1 MIRSRFEFDCEDPFH
16 ICGYHRHLGT
26 MEDSTQS
33 LISSYCIGGNLKQE
47 KSSTMEILQKM
58 YGVIKKPIEK
68 YSKIGIM
75 RKLPPNPHINLKHG
89 KIGNSEV

>member
-1 MIRSRFEFDCEDPFH
+1 
-16 ICGYHRHLGT
+16 
-26 MEDSTQS
+26 
-33 LISSYCIGGNLKQE
+33 
-47 KSSTMEILQKM
+47 MEILQKM

-75 RKLPPNPHINLKHG
+75 RKLSPNPNITLKHG

>member
-1 MIRSRFEFDCEDPFH
+1 
-16 ICGYHRHLGT
+16 

-33 LISSYCIGGNLKQE
+33 LISSYCIGENLKQE

-89 KIGNSEV
+89 KIRNSEV

>member
-1 MIRSRFEFDCEDPFH
+1 
-16 ICGYHRHLGT
+16 
-26 MEDSTQS
+26 
-33 LISSYCIGGNLKQE
+33 
-47 KSSTMEILQKM
+47 MEILQKM

>member
-1 MIRSRFEFDCEDPFH
+1 
-16 ICGYHRHLGT
+16 
-26 MEDSTQS
+26 
-33 LISSYCIGGNLKQE
+33 
-47 KSSTMEILQKM
+47 MEILQKM

-75 RKLPPNPHINLKHG
+75 RKLPPNPHITLKHG